1 MFGIRGKLEGVTPK
15 SPKDEKLAG
24 ICLLT
29 CCPEKTREPQVDVRL
44 GKHRTIGSASVP
56 ILVLEERKMPVSCAQ
71 AACNFIV
78 PSRIFL
84 ARLRALQT

>member
-1 MFGIRGKLEGVTPK
+1 M
-15 SPKDEKLAG
+15 
-24 ICLLT
+24 
-29 CCPEKTREPQVDVRL
+29 DVRL